1 MSPKR
6 WREVFNK
13 PFSTLSIWADW
24 DLGGAGGAGPRRTSS
39 TRSPAGRRRHTGPRA
54 VTAGEPPSAPRCCSP
69 CLRPSPPGLGIAG
82 SFSALASKVTVPSSD
97 WPFSIP
103 QLKATGLPS
112 SVSRPPLA
120 PFCLLPGTDS
130 DLKAPCPFPHAFVMA
145 PPPPP
150 PQFLEGGDLSAS
162 LPLFLAPRAGALM
175 ARRAQVILLK
185 N

>member
-13 PFSTLSIWADW
+13 PFSTLSIWADG
-24 DLGGAGGAGPRRTSS
+24 DLGGRGEQAQGALHPLVPQRGGGG
-39 TRSPAGRRRHTGPRA
+39 TRGPRA
-54 VTAGEPPSAPRCCSP
+54 VAAGEPPSAPRCCSP
-69 CLRPSPPGLGIAG
+69 CLRPSPPGLGVAG
-82 SFSALASKVTVPSSD
+82 SFSALASAVTVPSSD

-112 SVSRPPLA
+112 SVSRPALA

-150 PQFLEGGDLSAS
+150 PQFLEGGDLFAS
-162 LPLFLAPRAGALM
+162 LLLFLAPGAGM